1 LGAAKVARGFAVG
14 FGLEIIL
21 PYTVYLGYLLLYPLI
36 ILFRTTL
43 PPVLIGNVICKV
55 TFLPLFLIP
64 LGNKLS
70 LYIPISKPHF
80 MPQLIFKY
88 LKTLLGLSICAVV
101 IGLLAYVVIFV
112 LYETNR
118 KYRLKTRKTG
128 SLVENLK
135 GNIMRR

>member
-1 LGAAKVARGFAVG
+1 MGAAKVARGFAVG

-43 PPVLIGNVICKV
+43 PPVLIGNMICKV
-55 TFLPLFLIP
+55 TLLPLFLIP

-70 LYIPISKPHF
+70 RYIPISKPYF
-80 MPQLIFKY
+80 MPKLIFKY

-118 KYRLKTRKTG
+118 KYRLKTRKTAT
-128 SLVENLK
+128 LVENLK

>member
-1 LGAAKVARGFAVG
+1 MGAAKVARGFAVG

-55 TFLPLFLIP
+55 TLLPLILIP

-70 LYIPISKPHF
+70 LYIPISKPNF
-80 MPQLIFKY
+80 MPKLIFKY

-101 IGLLAYVVIFV
+101 IGLLAYVVMFV
-112 LYETNR
+112 LYEMNR

-128 SLVENLK
+128 SFS
-135 GNIMRR
+135 